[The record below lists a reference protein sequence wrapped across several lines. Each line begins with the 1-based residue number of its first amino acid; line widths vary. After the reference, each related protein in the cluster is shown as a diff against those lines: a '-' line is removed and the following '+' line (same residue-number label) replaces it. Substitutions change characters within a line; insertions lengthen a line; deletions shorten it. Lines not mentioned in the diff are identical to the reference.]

1 MESSGDDFT
10 AIASTFHLY
19 NDNKRLT
26 ITSKDLSRKRVE
38 LIFQLEEE
46 SIYLEDDIT
55 RETFFPTPHGSFQ
68 TLLMRD
74 RGSFRVWGREK
85 FQQAVLNP
93 APYTGPRSHF
103 TPPASTSTFI
113 PPACR
118 PPAQQSSTFQNP
130 GRKNKSFRRKIYL
143 ADVEDDGD
151 ISAYTSVHV
160 TINEGT
166 GVQAI
171 ATTVQEYI
179 NSSDAFT
186 MCDSKG
192 VPISDSAETKDLEF
206 WKTPSR
212 KIYAI
217 KNTDISKLTRNSSK
231 KRRLE
236 ADTPETVKTTLA
248 NIEETLKVELKGVE
262 STISGMIEEK
272 MTELAAVVNQ
282 AKVTQVAILQNMQDA
297 VQNLGAEATVTK
309 CLKEAFIC
317 KICTN
322 LPSTVVVVAACCG
335 QIVGCGACVQT
346 YLENNDDCLLCKST
360 MFGNKLVFLRGVSEI
375 LLKLSVA

>member
-1 MESSGDDFT
+1 MS
-10 AIASTFHLY
+10 
-19 NDNKRLT
+19 
-26 ITSKDLSRKRVE
+26 SKDLTRKRVE

-55 RETFFPTPHGSFQ
+55 RETFFPTPHGSFHS
-68 TLLMRD
+68 LLMRD
-74 RGSFRVWGREK
+74 RGSFRVWGTEK

-93 APYTGPRSHF
+93 TPYTGPRSHF
-103 TPPASTSTFI
+103 TPPTSTSTSTSTFV

-130 GRKNKSFRRKIYL
+130 GRRNKSFRRKIYL

-179 NSSDAFT
+179 NSSDTFT

-217 KNTDISKLTRNSSK
+217 KNTDISKLTRSSSK
-231 KRRLE
+231 KRRSE
-236 ADTPETVKTTLA
+236 AETPETSLKMTLA
-248 NIEETLKVELKGVE
+248 NVEENLKIELKRVE
-262 STISGMIEEK
+262 STISQFMEEK
-272 MTELAAVVNQ
+272 LSELASVVNQ
-282 AKVTQVAILQNMQDA
+282 TKITQVAMLQSLQEE
-297 VQNLGAEATVTK
+297 VHNLAADATVSQ
-309 CLKEAFIC
+309 CLKEVFIC

-322 LPSTVVVVAACCG
+322 MPTTVVVVAACCG
-335 QIVGCGACVQT
+335 QILGCGGCIQT
-346 YLENNDDCLLCKST
+346 YLEENDDCMLCKSPT
-360 MFGNKLVFLRGVSEI
+360 FGNKLVFLRGVSEL
-375 LLKLSVA
+375 LLKLA